1 MQHRILTLRT
11 ITPLH
16 VGTGQSVGTTDLPIA
31 REKTT
36 GWPVVPGSGV
46 KGALKEAARE
56 QHLVKKDVA
65 VRKNC
70 HGEDADKALAYLFG
84 SPDSKNAAAGALAI
98 TDLRCLLFPVR
109 SLAGTFAYTTSMS
122 VIEHANQLLLA
133 AGATEIPKPGS
144 PAQGGALL
152 PNGTVLKVGSVN
164 KVILEDLD
172 LIPADIPADKDPS
185 MRIAELTDIGVGDL
199 RKRLVVLPDDVF
211 SYLTKTATEVTT
223 HVTLD
228 FETRTAAGKML
239 RSEER
244 VPSEAVF
251 VGLLMV
257 DALHHAGKLNDVN
270 LHLNGLNGT
279 YCLFGGKGSVGNGLC
294 RVGVTS

>member
-1 MQHRILTLRT
+1 MDHRILTLRT

-36 GWPVVPGSGV
+36 GWPMVPGSSV

-56 QHLVKKDVA
+56 GLVA
-65 VRKNC
+65 ARERAA
-70 HGEDADKALAYLFG
+70 GEQADKDLAFLFG
-84 SPDSKNAAAGALAI
+84 RSPDSKNAAAGALAI

-109 SLAGTFAYTTSMS
+109 SVAGTFAYATSAGT
-122 VIEHANQLLLA
+122 IGRANELLKA
-133 AGATEIPKPGS
+133 AGKPTIDVPAS
-144 PAQGGALL
+144 PDGTSVVVSAR
-152 PNGTVLKVGSVN
+152 TVLKVTTLG
-164 KVILEDLD
+164 KVVLEDLD
-172 LIPADIPADKDPS
+172 LTPKDMTGSDPTS
-185 MRIAELTDIGVGDL
+185 RLAALTGIAEAELA
-199 RKRLVVLPDDVF
+199 KRLAILPDDLF
-211 SYLTKTATEVTT
+211 TYLTKTATEVTT

-228 FETRTAAGKML
+228 FVTRTAAGGML

-251 VGLLMV
+251 LGLAMV
-257 DALHHAGKLNDVN
+257 DGLSARKEDATQ
-270 LHLNGLNGT
+270 HLDGLNGKH
-279 YCLFGGKGSVGNGLC
+279 CQFGGKGSVGNGLC